1 MPFSALLINEI
12 SSCLKFYHWVSCLNH
27 YKKIHDG
34 EKGKKDYVV
43 DGRESKTEQLG
54 YCGEMKNK
62 WI

>member
-1 MPFSALLINEI
+1 MPYPLPVLG
-12 SSCLKFYHWVSCLNH
+12 HWEERYPNTLNH